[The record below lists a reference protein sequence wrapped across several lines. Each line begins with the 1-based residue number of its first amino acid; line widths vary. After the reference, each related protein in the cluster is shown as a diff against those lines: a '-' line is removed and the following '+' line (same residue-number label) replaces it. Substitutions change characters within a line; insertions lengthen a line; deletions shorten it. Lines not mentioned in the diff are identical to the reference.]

1 VQISIHIF
9 NLHLQSGR
17 DKSTRFNGKSTWKI
31 CTIDRRTSSQKK
43 LNNNRATTKLTRT
56 NRKKIFFSEINKF
69 VLLVMRYSLDEFR
82 RIFVEE
88 NTLIESNEPIIPIW
102 ETKKTEKSID
112 KNRIMISLPT
122 ITRITLE

>member
-43 LNNNRATTKLTRT
+43 LNNNKATTKLTGIKKNT
-56 NRKKIFFSEINKF
+56 NFEYSSYL
-69 VLLVMRYSLDEFR
+69 LLVIRYSLDEFR
-82 RIFVEE
+82 RILVDE
-88 NTLIESNEPIIPIW
+88 NTFIESIEPIIP
-102 ETKKTEKSID
+102 
-112 KNRIMISLPT
+112 
-122 ITRITLE
+122 